1 MAMGMMSAPSTFQRL
16 MDEVLDDVLG
26 AKTYIDDTFVFT
38 PELLPDVNLGLNLN
52 NSFCVFTCQRL
63 CQPEALR
70 SWIIA
75 VTLLGYAESA

>member
-1 MAMGMMSAPSTFQRL
+1 VLVHSSLHSELQRQ
-16 MDEVLDDVLG
+16 
-26 AKTYIDDTFVFT
+26 
-38 PELLPDVNLGLNLN
+38 PDVNLGLNLN

-70 SWIIA
+70 SWITA